1 MLRAEILKLTTTT
14 STRVA
19 ILIAALGLVL
29 TQLAF
34 TLLLPA
40 LREDGAA
47 GADVTAELPV
57 IDMGLAENQL
67 AALNPFGASMGAG
80 SIGVVIVAVV
90 LLGVLAGTG
99 DFRYGG
105 ITGAA
110 LAEPRRFRI
119 VLAKAGA
126 AAATGAVTGV
136 LLAAAALL
144 TLGATLL
151 TRGTPFIAP
160 LPQVL
165 GLLGRGVLA
174 VTLLTL
180 VGLAVGLILRNQLA
194 AVLVMLGALVVEPV
208 LMSIVQLATGT
219 VPLWVQLLPVSL
231 SQAAVGSGTA
241 LAPGTALGAL
251 AALAATAVAASALTL
266 RHRDL

>member
-19 ILIAALGLVL
+19 ILIAALGLIL

-67 AALNPFGASMGAG
+67 AALNPFGASMGTG
-80 SIGVVIVAVV
+80 SIGAVIVAVV

-110 LAEPRRFRI
+110 LAEPRRSRI

-126 AAATGAVTGV
+126 AAATGAVTGCSWP
-136 LLAAAALL
+136 
-144 TLGATLL
+144 
-151 TRGTPFIAP
+151 RWP
-160 LPQVL
+160 
-165 GLLGRGVLA
+165 
-174 VTLLTL
+174 
-180 VGLAVGLILRNQLA
+180 
-194 AVLVMLGALVVEPV
+194 
-208 LMSIVQLATGT
+208 S
-219 VPLWVQLLPVSL
+219 
-231 SQAAVGSGTA
+231 
-241 LAPGTALGAL
+241 
-251 AALAATAVAASALTL
+251 
-266 RHRDL
+266 